1 MTKNKRY
8 DYSELK
14 DGTYGIFKDKYYDD
28 NDISFSMRLCEVT
41 NEEQARTIVGQ
52 LNGLVD
58 ENEELKKENKFLR
71 CTIESNSQDD
81 YINYL
86 KKQNEQLKKELFE
99 ARKDYLIETADIS
112 DKLYL
117 EDEIEE
123 ERKEIFGDNN
133 D

>member
-1 MTKNKRY
+1 MSMTEKRY

-58 ENEELKKENKFLR
+58 ENE
-71 CTIESNSQDD
+71 
-81 YINYL
+81 
-86 KKQNEQLKKELFE
+86 QLKQQNKQAIELILDGIME
-99 ARKDYLIETADIS
+99 MHDGKRDYAETIFNKAIKLLKS
-112 DKLYL
+112 DV
-117 EDEIEE
+117 E
-123 ERKEIFGDNN
+123 
-133 D
+133 

>member
-1 MTKNKRY
+1 
-8 DYSELK
+8 
-14 DGTYGIFKDKYYDD
+14 
-28 NDISFSMRLCEVT
+28 MRLCEVT

-86 KKQNEQLKKELFE
+86 KKQNEQLKQELFE